1 MNRSNKYSWLS
12 KLPIVAVYLL
22 FFTVQIFYNLDT
34 NRRIFN
40 TQRSVSESYSHRS
53 EKTLPSV
60 ITASAHSHTEH
71 SLWLNKRYEPSTVP
85 MPVISV
91 RDIAVLRFEKL
102 TIGTDVIQFYFSV
115 LLSAYGLRG
124 PPAVA

>member
-1 MNRSNKYSWLS
+1 MNRSSKYNWLS
-12 KLPIVAVYLL
+12 KLPIVVVYLL
-22 FFTVQIFYNLDT
+22 FFTVQLFYNLDT

-40 TQRSVSESYSHRS
+40 TQRAVAESYSVRS
-53 EKTLPSV
+53 DRTHPPV

-71 SLWLNKRYEPSTVP
+71 KLWLNKRYEPSTVP
-85 MPVISV
+85 MPVVSV
-91 RDIAVLRFEKL
+91 TEIAVLRVEKL
-102 TIGTDVIQFYFSV
+102 MIGSDVIQFYSSV